1 MLIQHCL
8 NILIV
13 SNYCYNI
20 FLFRQ
25 FNSTKWNSI
34 NSIKRKVI
42 FLCLGWMNG
51 MEWNCV
57 IASSIKKSKLF
68 FNYGM
73 IGYMFCLHSHSNSIL
88 HLIQPFNF
96 LYYLQT
102 LQFSYCLNILSS
114 LLLFNCC
121 GLGPASNWRKE
132 EERGRPTPHEWRRCC
147 AHNQ

>member
-1 MLIQHCL
+1 MFHYPKG
-8 NILIV
+8 IV

-68 FNYGM
+68 FNYWM

-102 LQFSYCLNILSS
+102 LQFSYCLNILSWPFSKRRNSEGWVPSLSSFVGSVGSS
-114 LLLFNCC
+114 LLF
-121 GLGPASNWRKE
+121 GASSQGSQAN
-132 EERGRPTPHEWRRCC
+132 
-147 AHNQ
+147 